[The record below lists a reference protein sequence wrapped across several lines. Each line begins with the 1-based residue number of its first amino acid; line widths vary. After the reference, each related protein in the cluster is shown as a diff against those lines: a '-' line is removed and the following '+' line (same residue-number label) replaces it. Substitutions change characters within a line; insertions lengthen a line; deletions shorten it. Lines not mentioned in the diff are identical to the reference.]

1 MDEKILYGYTG
12 LFDTPDEI
20 IEAAEKTSAEGF
32 EKYDVHTP
40 YPVHG
45 MDSAMQ
51 LKPSKLPYIA
61 LAIGLSAMVGM
72 FLFMSII
79 VRIGH
84 FICTGRLRN
93 LLMKTTSGRML
104 EASGIHFKKSG
115 KSFGIITRA

>member
-20 IEAAEKTSAEGF
+20 IEAAEKVSAEGF

-45 MDSAMQ
+45 MDSAMK

-61 LAIGLSAMVGM
+61 L
-72 FLFMSII
+72 
-79 VRIGH
+79 
-84 FICTGRLRN
+84 
-93 LLMKTTSGRML
+93 
-104 EASGIHFKKSG
+104 
-115 KSFGIITRA
+115 